1 MTMLELTWHRYLVHH
16 FYRMKGISRLTIGPA
31 NRYALHPLQNER
43 NKPAYNRT
51 SQQKEIRR
59 LTLTA
64 ESTSYFLMVF
74 KNNNNPISS
83 I

>member
-1 MTMLELTWHRYLVHH
+1 
-16 FYRMKGISRLTIGPA
+16 MKGISRLTVGPA

-51 SQQKEIRR
+51 SQQEEIRW
-59 LTLTA
+59 LTLTAVTA

-74 KNNNNPISS
+74 KKTKPHLIHIKSPPS
-83 I
+83 VVDRSEQ